1 MAVRVAMAELCDRDR
16 GVEQPGRVDVMS
28 SRVETEQSAPDRTE
42 AYYRRDDVRPPL
54 PSTGGMSRRA
64 GFRRWPALVA
74 ALILVVLAA
83 VAVRAMTVRL
93 PNLVLRVA
101 YTTTVRLPGSAPK
114 PTWPASGQ
122 AALVVPGIGSLGSA
136 GGNTPRPIASVAKVM
151 TAYLTLKRYPL
162 NGAGG
167 GFTLTVTPAEARAEK
182 RDAKHDE
189 SVVAV
194 RAGEQLD
201 ERQLLEALLIPSG
214 DNIARMLAEYEA
226 GSVSRFV
233 VKMNLAARALGMHK
247 TTYTDPSGY
256 EPTTVSD
263 ARDQLRLFEHAMSFA
278 VFRRIVSM
286 STVTLPVAGT
296 VKNYDPVI
304 AEGYEGKTGS
314 DSAAGGCLAFFKH
327 VTVAG
332 RRVTLVGVVLGQGQG
347 GVTSVILTAAAAA
360 AERLVGSV
368 TPAIGTRTVLPARTA
383 VMVASA
389 ADGRRVTAAT
399 RHGLRVIGWGGLQE
413 QLTLHPGR
421 LGTDLSAGQRV
432 GEAALAGTLPTAVG
446 DLIRT
451 PVRASAALG
460 APGIA
465 WRLRHLL

>member
-1 MAVRVAMAELCDRDR
+1 
-16 GVEQPGRVDVMS
+16 
-28 SRVETEQSAPDRTE
+28 
-42 AYYRRDDVRPPL
+42 
-54 PSTGGMSRRA
+54 MSRRG

-74 ALILVVLAA
+74 VLILIVLAA
-83 VAVRAMTVRL
+83 IAIRLMTLKL

-101 YTTTVRLPGSAPK
+101 YTTTVRLPGSAPD
-114 PTWPASGQ
+114 PAWPASGQ

-136 GGNTPRPIASVAKVM
+136 GGNTPRPIASLAKVM
-151 TAYLTLKRYPL
+151 TAYLTLKNYPL
-162 NGAGG
+162 NGTGG
-167 GFTLTVTPAEARAEK
+167 GFTLTVTPAEVRTEK
-182 RDAKHDE
+182 QDAKHDE
-189 SVVAV
+189 SVVAI

-201 ERQLLEALLIPSG
+201 ERELLEALLIPSG

-226 GSVSRFV
+226 GSVSSFV
-233 VKMNLAARALGMHK
+233 TKMNLTARALGMHE
-247 TTYTDPSGY
+247 TRYTDPSGY

-263 ARDQLRLFEHAMSFA
+263 ANDQLRVFERAMRFA
-278 VFRRIVSM
+278 AFRQIVSM
-286 STVTLPVAGT
+286 PTVALPVAGT
-296 VKNYDPVI
+296 VRNYDPVI

-314 DSAAGGCLAFFKH
+314 DSASEGCLAFFKH

-332 RRVTLVGVVLGQGQG
+332 RRVTLVGVVLGQGHG
-347 GVTSVILTAAAAA
+347 GVTSVILTSAAAA

-368 TPAIGTRTVLPARTA
+368 TPAIRTRTVLPARTA

-399 RHGLRVIGWGGLQE
+399 RHELRVIGWGGLRE
-413 QLTLHPGR
+413 QLMLRSHQ
-421 LGTDLSAGQRV
+421 LGADLSAGQSV
-432 GEAALAGTLPTAVG
+432 GEVALAGALPTAAG
-446 DLIRT
+446 DRTRT